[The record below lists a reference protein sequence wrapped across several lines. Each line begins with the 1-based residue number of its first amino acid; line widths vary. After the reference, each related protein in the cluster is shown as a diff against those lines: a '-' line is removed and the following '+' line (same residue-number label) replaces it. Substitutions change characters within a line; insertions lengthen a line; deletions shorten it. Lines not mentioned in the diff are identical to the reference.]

1 MNRRTMIRQSAIATA
16 ASGIAMPEI
25 HAFGNA
31 TLPEPGKKIR
41 VAALCSTYHYLS
53 HAYHIV
59 GRFLD
64 GFALYDAQD
73 TLHKP
78 SDNFEI
84 SSIYIEQMPP
94 ETDLGKGI
102 AKKRGVPQFDSI
114 EKALCLGGDQLA
126 VDAVLVIA
134 EHGKYPIN
142 EKYQTLYPRY
152 DYIKQVADVFK
163 KSGRSVPVFNDKHLS
178 YDRKKAS
185 EIMRWSRELK
195 FPLMAGSSLPITWR
209 HPEIEIPLDSQIED
223 VVVLSRGEIEIFGF
237 HALETLQAFVE
248 RRNLGGKPQGVK
260 AVTCLMG
267 EDVWKAADAGRWSM
281 DLLLTAARRSHSRNA
296 GSPQQCC
303 SEFSPPPNRP
313 TFLKVPIYF
322 EVEYTDGFIGKVV
335 VANGYVDDTS
345 IAIRLKGQNQNPS
358 VVSTNVYLPAPP
370 GANFFNPLVL
380 RIEDFFKSGKSPYPA
395 ERTQLTGGILDALL
409 DSRLSGGKRI
419 ETPDLASIQ
428 YQAPMDSGYIRT
440 PWPAK

>member
-1 MNRRTMIRQSAIATA
+1 MNRRTMIRQSAMATA
-16 ASGIAMPEI
+16 ASGFNLGETQAAANP
-25 HAFGNA
+25 AA
-31 TLPEPGKKIR
+31 AGKKIK
-41 VAALCSTYHYLS
+41 VAALCSNYHYLS
-53 HAYHIV
+53 HSYHIV

-64 GFALYDAQD
+64 GFPLYDAQD

-84 SSIYIEQMPP
+84 SSIFIEQTPP
-94 ETDLGKGI
+94 ETDLGIGI
-102 AKKRGVPQFDSI
+102 AKRHGIPIFDTI
-114 EKALCLGGDQLA
+114 EKTLCRGGSSLA
-126 VDAVLVIA
+126 VDAVLLIA
-134 EHGKYPIN
+134 EHGKYLIN
-142 EKYQTLYPRY
+142 EKYQTLYPRH
-152 DYIKQVADVFK
+152 DYFRQVVDVFR
-163 KSGRSVPVFNDKHLS
+163 KSKRGVPVFNDKHLS
-178 YDRKKAS
+178 YDRKKAA
-185 EIMRWSRELK
+185 EMVAWGQELK

-209 HPEIEIPLDSQIED
+209 HPEIEIPLGSKIKD

-260 AVTCLMG
+260 AVTCLLG
-267 EDVWKAADAGRWSM
+267 NDVWKAAESGRWSM
-281 DLLLTAARRSHSRNA
+281 SLLQNAARQSHSRNV

-303 SEFSPPPNRP
+303 AEFSPPPNRP

-335 VANGYVDDTS
+335 IANGYVDDTS
-345 IAIRLKGQNQNPS
+345 IAMEIEGNPPK

-380 RIEDFFKSGKSPYPA
+380 RIEDFFQSGKSPYPV

-409 DSRLSGGKRI
+409 ESRLQGGKRL
-419 ETPDLASIQ
+419 ETPDLAAIDYS
-428 YQAPMDSGYIRT
+428 APIDSGYIRT

>member
-1 MNRRTMIRQSAIATA
+1 MNRRTMIRQSAMATA
-16 ASGIAMPEI
+16 ASGFNLGETQAAANP
-25 HAFGNA
+25 AA
-31 TLPEPGKKIR
+31 AGKKIK
-41 VAALCSTYHYLS
+41 VAALCSNYHYLS
-53 HAYHIV
+53 HSYHIV

-64 GFALYDAQD
+64 GFPLYDAQD

-84 SSIYIEQMPP
+84 SSIYIEQIPT
-94 ETDLGKGI
+94 ETDLGIGI
-102 AKKRGVPQFDSI
+102 AKRHGIPIFDTI
-114 EKALCLGGDQLA
+114 EKTLCQGGSSLA
-126 VDAVLVIA
+126 VDAVLLIA

-142 EKYQTLYPRY
+142 EKYQTLYPRH
-152 DYIKQVADVFK
+152 DYFRQVVDVFR
-163 KSGRSVPVFNDKHLS
+163 KSKRGVPVFNDKHLS
-178 YDRKKAS
+178 YDRKKAA
-185 EIMRWSRELK
+185 EMVAWGQELK

-209 HPEIEIPLDSQIED
+209 HPEIEIPLGSKIKD

-260 AVTCLMG
+260 AVTCLLG
-267 EDVWKAADAGRWSM
+267 NDVWKAAESGRWSM
-281 DLLLTAARRSHSRNA
+281 SLLQNAARQSHSRNV

-303 SEFSPPPNRP
+303 AEFSPPPNRP

-335 VANGYVDDTS
+335 IANGYVDDTS
-345 IAIRLKGQNQNPS
+345 IAMEIDGNPPK

-380 RIEDFFKSGKSPYPA
+380 RIEDFFQSGKSPYPV
-395 ERTQLTGGILDALL
+395 ERTLLTGGILDALL
-409 DSRLSGGKRI
+409 ESRLQGGKRL
-419 ETPDLASIQ
+419 ETPDLAAIDYS
-428 YQAPMDSGYIRT
+428 APIDSGYIRT